1 MTGVTALMASYGA
14 TAEMVISDHSY
25 HKIYRV
31 TAMMR
36 DVPTGDNGSGSV
48 YCTIEELK

>member
-25 HKIYRV
+25 HKVYRV

-36 DVPTGDNGSGSV
+36 DTPTQYQLGSV
-48 YCTIEELK
+48 YCIIEELM